1 MTVAAHCRRVF
12 VLLLAGYVLGGLA
25 GCETLS
31 SLNPFSDDDDDEPA
45 ALQDFKEEA
54 RVDIRWDAQ
63 VGDGAGANYLHLDLA
78 VSGPRV
84 FAADAYGVVEGY
96 ERETGKRV
104 WRVEIDNPTPPP
116 GWSERIRFWSLS
128 DDAFITGAVG
138 AGAGAV
144 FVGTDNG
151 DVIALD
157 DLDGHELWRAKVSS
171 EVVSAPQTDG
181 DVVGVMTLDGRVVAL
196 DRATG
201 QRRWS
206 YDTQVPVLTL
216 RGSAR
221 ALVAEGLVIA
231 AFPSGRVV
239 ALRAK
244 GGEPVWEQRIAVP
257 QGRSELERMVDVDG
271 TPLVVPPLIY
281 AASFQGRVKALRLSD
296 GNPIWE
302 RELSSFQSL
311 ASGQGLIYAVAKEDD
326 IQALDEKTGETT
338 WSNPGF
344 KFRALTGGAS
354 VAGYVIFGDSLG
366 YLHVLAQSDGRIV
379 GREQIDSDGLRSD
392 FVVYEGVLYGLSNG
406 GRLFAARIAAK

>member
-1 MTVAAHCRRVF
+1 MTLTAYCRRAF
-12 VLLLAGYVLGGLA
+12 ALLLVAGLLVGLG

-31 SLNPFSDDDDDEPA
+31 SLNPFSDSDDDEPA
-45 ALQDFKEEA
+45 PLQEFKEEA
-54 RVDIRWDAQ
+54 SVAVNWDAQ
-63 VGDGAGANYLHLDLA
+63 VGDGAGANYLQLDVA
-78 VSGPRV
+78 VSGPRIY
-84 FAADAYGVVEGY
+84 AADAYGVVEAY
-96 ERETGKRV
+96 ERGTGKRV
-104 WRVEIDNPTPPP
+104 WHVQIENPTPPP
-116 GWSERIRFWSLS
+116 GWTSRLRFWSLS

-181 DVVGVMTLDGRVVAL
+181 DVVGVLTLDGRLVAL

-201 QRRWS
+201 KRRWS

-221 ALVAEGLVIA
+221 TLVAEGLVIA
-231 AFPSGRVV
+231 AFPSGRLV

-281 AASFQGRVKALRLSD
+281 AASFQGRVKALRMSD
-296 GNPIWE
+296 GNPVWE
-302 RELSSFQSL
+302 RELSTYQSL
-311 ASGQGLIYAVAKEDD
+311 GNGQGLIYAIAKDD
-326 IQALDEKTGETT
+326 EIQALDEKTGETT
-338 WSNPGF
+338 WSNATLAH
-344 KFRALTGGAS
+344 RALTGGAS
-354 VAGYVIFGDSLG
+354 VASYVIFGDGQG
-366 YLHVLAQSDGRIV
+366 YLHVLAQSDGRLV
-379 GREQIDSDGLRSD
+379 GRERIDSDGLRSD
-392 FVVYEGVLYGLSNG
+392 FVVNDGVLYGMSNG
-406 GRLFAARIAAK
+406 GRLFAASIAAK